1 MLKFG
6 FCEFI
11 ADAAQPRGAP
21 MPSLATPAAVC
32 AASLRLHGD
41 VRGDRG
47 IMAVAARSIS
57 RSRAARAVLASS
69 SSDDLRACLRRR
81 RAAGWR
87 RGGWELASIACRAL
101 SASNEEGEEE
111 GEEEQSRGE

>member
-1 MLKFG
+1 
-6 FCEFI
+6 
-11 ADAAQPRGAP
+11 
-21 MPSLATPAAVC
+21 MPSLTTPAAVC
-32 AASLRLHGD
+32 AASLRLRVD

-47 IMAVAARSIS
+47 VRAVAARSIS

-87 RGGWELASIACRAL
+87 RGGWELDPIACRAL
-101 SASNEEGEEE
+101 STNKEEE
-111 GEEEQSRGE
+111 EEEEEEEESRGE

>member
-1 MLKFG
+1 
-6 FCEFI
+6 
-11 ADAAQPRGAP
+11 

-32 AASLRLHGD
+32 AASLRLRVD

-47 IMAVAARSIS
+47 VRAVAAGSIS

-69 SSDDLRACLRRR
+69 SSERDLRARLRRR

-101 SASNEEGEEE
+101 STSNEEEEE
-111 GEEEQSRGE
+111 EEEEEEQSRGE